1 MYKLSELE
9 SWKSARQLR
18 IAISDLV
25 KSFPADE
32 KFRLKDQIIRSSRS
46 IPANIAEGYG
56 RFHYQE
62 NIQFCKRCH
71 NISDSDLC
79 SICNNPKRDSTLV
92 CVVQD
97 IRDVMAIESTGQF
110 FGEYHV
116 LGGVISPMDGIGP
129 EDLTITSLLDRID
142 TFNVKEIIFG
152 LPATMEGDTT
162 NFFIYRK
169 IQDKKIK
176 TSLISRG
183 IGVGNQLEYIDEI
196 TLGKSIVNR
205 SPYEINFSS

>member
-1 MYKLSELE
+1 MDFNSKILNQAVEQMASLPGIG
-9 SWKSARQLR
+9 KRTALR
-18 IAISDLV
+18 LV
-25 KSFPADE
+25 LHLLNKEKQEVAQFSNSFL
-32 KFRLKDQIIRSSRS
+32 RLK
-46 IPANIAEGYG
+46 
-56 RFHYQE
+56 E

-79 SICNNPKRDSTLV
+79 SICNNPKRDSKLV

-142 TFNVKEIIFG
+142 TFSVKEIIFG

>member
-1 MYKLSELE
+1 MDF
-9 SWKSARQLR
+9 KSKILNQAVEQMASLPGIGKRTALR
-18 IAISDLV
+18 LV
-25 KSFPADE
+25 LHLLNKEKQEVAQFSNSFL
-32 KFRLKDQIIRSSRS
+32 RLK
-46 IPANIAEGYG
+46 
-56 RFHYQE
+56 E

-129 EDLTITSLLDRID
+129 EDLTITILLDRID

>member
-1 MYKLSELE
+1 MDF
-9 SWKSARQLR
+9 KSKILNQAVEQMASLPGIGKRTALR
-18 IAISDLV
+18 LV
-25 KSFPADE
+25 LHLLNKEKQEVAQFSNSFL
-32 KFRLKDQIIRSSRS
+32 RLK
-46 IPANIAEGYG
+46 
-56 RFHYQE
+56 E

-79 SICNNPKRDSTLV
+79 SICNNHKRDSTLV

>member
-1 MYKLSELE
+1 MNF
-9 SWKSARQLR
+9 KSKILNQAVEQMASLPGIGKRTALR
-18 IAISDLV
+18 LV
-25 KSFPADE
+25 LHLLNKEKQEVAQFSNSFL
-32 KFRLKDQIIRSSRS
+32 RLK
-46 IPANIAEGYG
+46 
-56 RFHYQE
+56 E

-142 TFNVKEIIFG
+142 TFSVKEIIFG

>member
-1 MYKLSELE
+1 MDF
-9 SWKSARQLR
+9 KSKILNQAVEQMASLPGIGKRTALR
-18 IAISDLV
+18 LV
-25 KSFPADE
+25 LHLLNKEKQEVAQFSNSFL
-32 KFRLKDQIIRSSRS
+32 RLK
-46 IPANIAEGYG
+46 
-56 RFHYQE
+56 E

-169 IQDKKIK
+169 IQYKKIK

>member
-1 MYKLSELE
+1 MDF
-9 SWKSARQLR
+9 KSKILNQAVEQMASLPGIGKRTALR
-18 IAISDLV
+18 LV
-25 KSFPADE
+25 LHLLNKEKQEVAQFSNSFL
-32 KFRLKDQIIRSSRS
+32 RLK
-46 IPANIAEGYG
+46 
-56 RFHYQE
+56 E

-116 LGGVISPMDGIGP
+116 LGGIISPMDGIGP

>member
-1 MYKLSELE
+1 MDF
-9 SWKSARQLR
+9 KSKILNQAVEQMASLPGIGKRTALR
-18 IAISDLV
+18 LV
-25 KSFPADE
+25 LHLLNKEKQEVAQFSNSFL
-32 KFRLKDQIIRSSRS
+32 RLK
-46 IPANIAEGYG
+46 
-56 RFHYQE
+56 E

-129 EDLTITSLLDRID
+129 EDLTITSLLDR
-142 TFNVKEIIFG
+142 TCSE
-152 LPATMEGDTT
+152 
-162 NFFIYRK
+162 FFK
-169 IQDKKIK
+169 
-176 TSLISRG
+176 
-183 IGVGNQLEYIDEI
+183 
-196 TLGKSIVNR
+196 
-205 SPYEINFSS
+205 

>member
-1 MYKLSELE
+1 MDF
-9 SWKSARQLR
+9 KSKILNQAVDQMASLPGIGKKTALR
-18 IAISDLV
+18 LV
-25 KSFPADE
+25 LHLLNKEKQEVTQFSNSFL
-32 KFRLKDQIIRSSRS
+32 RLK
-46 IPANIAEGYG
+46 
-56 RFHYQE
+56 E

-142 TFNVKEIIFG
+142 TFSVKEIIFG

>member
-1 MYKLSELE
+1 M
-9 SWKSARQLR
+9 
-18 IAISDLV
+18 
-25 KSFPADE
+25 
-32 KFRLKDQIIRSSRS
+32 
-46 IPANIAEGYG
+46 
-56 RFHYQE
+56 
-62 NIQFCKRCH
+62 
-71 NISDSDLC
+71 C

-142 TFNVKEIIFG
+142 TFSVKEIIFG

>member
-1 MYKLSELE
+1 MDF
-9 SWKSARQLR
+9 KSKILNQAVEQMASLPGIGKRTALR
-18 IAISDLV
+18 LV
-25 KSFPADE
+25 LHLLNKEKQEVAQFSNSFL
-32 KFRLKDQIIRSSRS
+32 RLK
-46 IPANIAEGYG
+46 
-56 RFHYQE
+56 E

-169 IQDKKIK
+169 IQDKRIK

>member
-1 MYKLSELE
+1 MDF
-9 SWKSARQLR
+9 KSKILNQAVEQMASLPGIGKRTALR
-18 IAISDLV
+18 LV
-25 KSFPADE
+25 LHLLNKEKQEVAQFSNSFL
-32 KFRLKDQIIRSSRS
+32 RLK
-46 IPANIAEGYG
+46 
-56 RFHYQE
+56 E
-62 NIQFCKRCH
+62 NILFCKRCH

-142 TFNVKEIIFG
+142 TFSVKEIIFG

>member
-1 MYKLSELE
+1 MDF
-9 SWKSARQLR
+9 KSKILNQAVDQMASLPGIGKKTALR
-18 IAISDLV
+18 LV
-25 KSFPADE
+25 LHLLNKEKQEVTQFSNSFL
-32 KFRLKDQIIRSSRS
+32 RLK
-46 IPANIAEGYG
+46 
-56 RFHYQE
+56 E

-97 IRDVMAIESTGQF
+97 IRDVIAIESTGQF

-142 TFNVKEIIFG
+142 TFSVKEIIFG

>member
-1 MYKLSELE
+1 MDF
-9 SWKSARQLR
+9 KSKILNQAVEQMASLPGIGKRTALR
-18 IAISDLV
+18 LV
-25 KSFPADE
+25 LHLLNKEKQEVAQFSNSFL
-32 KFRLKDQIIRSSRS
+32 RLK
-46 IPANIAEGYG
+46 
-56 RFHYQE
+56 E
-62 NIQFCKRCH
+62 NIQFCNRCH

-142 TFNVKEIIFG
+142 TFSVKEIIFG

>member
-1 MYKLSELE
+1 MDF
-9 SWKSARQLR
+9 KSKILNQAVEQMASLPGIGKRTALR
-18 IAISDLV
+18 LV
-25 KSFPADE
+25 LHLLNKEKQEVAQFSNSFL
-32 KFRLKDQIIRSSRS
+32 RLK
-46 IPANIAEGYG
+46 
-56 RFHYQE
+56 E

-79 SICNNPKRDSTLV
+79 SICNNPKRDSKLV

>member
-1 MYKLSELE
+1 MDF
-9 SWKSARQLR
+9 KSKILNQAVEQMASLPGIGKRTALR
-18 IAISDLV
+18 LV
-25 KSFPADE
+25 LHLLNKEKQEVAQFSNSFL
-32 KFRLKDQIIRSSRS
+32 RLK
-46 IPANIAEGYG
+46 
-56 RFHYQE
+56 E

-176 TSLISRG
+176 TSLITRG

>member
-1 MYKLSELE
+1 MDF
-9 SWKSARQLR
+9 KSKILNQAVEQMASLPGIGKRTALR
-18 IAISDLV
+18 LV
-25 KSFPADE
+25 LHLLNKEKQEVAQFSNSFL
-32 KFRLKDQIIRSSRS
+32 RLK
-46 IPANIAEGYG
+46 
-56 RFHYQE
+56 E

-142 TFNVKEIIFG
+142 AFNVKEIIFG

>member
-1 MYKLSELE
+1 MDFNSKILNQAVEQMASLPGIG
-9 SWKSARQLR
+9 KRTALR
-18 IAISDLV
+18 LV
-25 KSFPADE
+25 LHLLNKEKQKVAQFSNSFL
-32 KFRLKDQIIRSSRS
+32 RLK
-46 IPANIAEGYG
+46 
-56 RFHYQE
+56 E

-129 EDLTITSLLDRID
+129 EDLSITSLLERID

>member
-1 MYKLSELE
+1 MDF
-9 SWKSARQLR
+9 KSKILNQAVDQMASLPGIGKKTALR
-18 IAISDLV
+18 LV
-25 KSFPADE
+25 LHLLNKEKQEVAQFSNSFL
-32 KFRLKDQIIRSSRS
+32 RLK
-46 IPANIAEGYG
+46 
-56 RFHYQE
+56 E

-79 SICNNPKRDSTLV
+79 SICNNPKRDSTLI

-142 TFNVKEIIFG
+142 TFSVKEIIFG

>member
-1 MYKLSELE
+1 MNF
-9 SWKSARQLR
+9 KSKILNQAVEQMASLPGIGKRTALR
-18 IAISDLV
+18 LV
-25 KSFPADE
+25 LHLLNKEKQEVAQFSNSFL
-32 KFRLKDQIIRSSRS
+32 RLK
-46 IPANIAEGYG
+46 
-56 RFHYQE
+56 E

>member
-1 MYKLSELE
+1 ME
-9 SWKSARQLR
+9 SKSKILNQAVEQMASLHGIGKRTALR
-18 IAISDLV
+18 LV
-25 KSFPADE
+25 LHLLNKNKQEVAQFSNSFI
-32 KFRLKDQIIRSSRS
+32 RLK
-46 IPANIAEGYG
+46 
-56 RFHYQE
+56 E

-71 NISDSDLC
+71 NISDGELC
-79 SICNNPKRDSTLV
+79 SICSNPKRDDKV
-92 CVVQD
+92 ICVVQD

-129 EDLTITSLLDRID
+129 EDLTISSLLKRID
-142 TFNVKEIIFG
+142 SFNVQEIIFG

-162 NFFIYRK
+162 NFYIYRK
-169 IQDKKIK
+169 IQEKSIK

>member
-1 MYKLSELE
+1 MDF
-9 SWKSARQLR
+9 KSKILNQAVEQMASLPGIGKRTALR
-18 IAISDLV
+18 LV
-25 KSFPADE
+25 LHLLNKEKKEVAQFSNSFL
-32 KFRLKDQIIRSSRS
+32 RLK
-46 IPANIAEGYG
+46 
-56 RFHYQE
+56 E

-142 TFNVKEIIFG
+142 TFSVKEIIFG

>member
-1 MYKLSELE
+1 MDF
-9 SWKSARQLR
+9 KSKILNQAVEQMASLPGIGKRTALR
-18 IAISDLV
+18 LV
-25 KSFPADE
+25 LHLLNKEKQEVAQFSNSFL
-32 KFRLKDQIIRSSRS
+32 RLK
-46 IPANIAEGYG
+46 
-56 RFHYQE
+56 E

-205 SPYEINFSS
+205 FPYEINFSS

>member
-1 MYKLSELE
+1 MDF
-9 SWKSARQLR
+9 KSKILNQAVEQMASLPGIGKRTALR
-18 IAISDLV
+18 LV
-25 KSFPADE
+25 LHLLNKEKQEVAQFSNSFL
-32 KFRLKDQIIRSSRS
+32 RLK
-46 IPANIAEGYG
+46 
-56 RFHYQE
+56 E

-97 IRDVMAIESTGQF
+97 IRDLMAIESTGQF

-142 TFNVKEIIFG
+142 TFSVKEIIFG

>member
-1 MYKLSELE
+1 MDF
-9 SWKSARQLR
+9 KSKILNQAVEQMASLPGIGKRTALR
-18 IAISDLV
+18 LV
-25 KSFPADE
+25 LHLLNKEKKEVAQFSNSFL
-32 KFRLKDQIIRSSRS
+32 RLK
-46 IPANIAEGYG
+46 
-56 RFHYQE
+56 E

>member
-1 MYKLSELE
+1 MDFNSKILNQAVEQMASLPGIG
-9 SWKSARQLR
+9 KRTALR
-18 IAISDLV
+18 LV
-25 KSFPADE
+25 LHLLNKEKQEVAQFSNSFL
-32 KFRLKDQIIRSSRS
+32 RLK
-46 IPANIAEGYG
+46 
-56 RFHYQE
+56 E

-142 TFNVKEIIFG
+142 TFSVKEIIFG

>member
-1 MYKLSELE
+1 MDF
-9 SWKSARQLR
+9 KSKILNQAVEQMASLPGIGKRTALR
-18 IAISDLV
+18 LV
-25 KSFPADE
+25 LHLLNKEKQEVTQFSNSFL
-32 KFRLKDQIIRSSRS
+32 RLK
-46 IPANIAEGYG
+46 
-56 RFHYQE
+56 E

-142 TFNVKEIIFG
+142 TFSVKEIIFG

>member
-1 MYKLSELE
+1 MDF
-9 SWKSARQLR
+9 KSKILNQAVEQMASLPGIGKRTALR
-18 IAISDLV
+18 LV
-25 KSFPADE
+25 LHLLNKEKREVAQFSNSFL
-32 KFRLKDQIIRSSRS
+32 RLK
-46 IPANIAEGYG
+46 
-56 RFHYQE
+56 E

>member
-1 MYKLSELE
+1 MDF
-9 SWKSARQLR
+9 KSKILNQAVEQMASLPGIGKRTALR
-18 IAISDLV
+18 LV
-25 KSFPADE
+25 LHLLNKEKQEVAQFSNSFL
-32 KFRLKDQIIRSSRS
+32 RLK
-46 IPANIAEGYG
+46 
-56 RFHYQE
+56 E

-142 TFNVKEIIFG
+142 TFSVREIIFG

>member
-1 MYKLSELE
+1 MDFNSKILNQAVEQMASLPGIG
-9 SWKSARQLR
+9 KRTALR
-18 IAISDLV
+18 LV
-25 KSFPADE
+25 LHLLNKEKQEVAQFSNSFL
-32 KFRLKDQIIRSSRS
+32 RLK
-46 IPANIAEGYG
+46 
-56 RFHYQE
+56 E

>member
-1 MYKLSELE
+1 MDF
-9 SWKSARQLR
+9 KSKILNQAVEQMASLPGIGKRTALR
-18 IAISDLV
+18 LV
-25 KSFPADE
+25 LHLLNKEKQEVAQFSNSFL
-32 KFRLKDQIIRSSRS
+32 RLK
-46 IPANIAEGYG
+46 
-56 RFHYQE
+56 E